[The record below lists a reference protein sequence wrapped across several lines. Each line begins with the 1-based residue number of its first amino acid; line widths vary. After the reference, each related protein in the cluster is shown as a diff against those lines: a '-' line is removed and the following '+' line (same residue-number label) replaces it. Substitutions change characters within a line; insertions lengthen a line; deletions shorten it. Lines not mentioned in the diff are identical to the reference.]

1 MGVSNWII
9 LLTIWVYTAINT
21 FIIAKGL
28 ISDIKNPYLGISSSY
43 VFAYFIACFVNL
55 LQFCFIYR
63 SEFLT
68 KHGVYI
74 FYICNLIASYYCTI
88 FFIKKFTFNSIKL
101 ESEITLTLGLFLYFS
116 MTAII
121 TLRSSFESDAPAI
134 TNSIVDSYYN
144 LLCGMSAEYFKSKI
158 IFISRVIPIL
168 TLFGMWFYST
178 TKPYNKNELNFFP
191 KSANRPIILF
201 MTYELIIILLPSLNV
216 PNTIDK
222 ALAISILLGLRLW
235 FHISLLHWLRHKDM
249 EQIETSMLARSQK
262 SVSKGGKKW

>member
-1 MGVSNWII
+1 MGLSNWII
-9 LLTIWVYTAINT
+9 LITIWVYTAINT

-28 ISDIKNPYLGISSSY
+28 ISDIKSPYLGISSSY

-63 SEFLT
+63 SEFLA
-68 KHGVYI
+68 KHGIYI

-101 ESEITLTLGLFLYFS
+101 ESELTLTIGLFLYFS

-121 TLRSSFESDAPAI
+121 TLRSSFENNAPTI
-134 TNSIVDSYYN
+134 TNSIIESYYN
-144 LLCGMSAEYFKSKI
+144 LLCGMSTEYFKSKI
-158 IFISRVIPIL
+158 IFISRLIPIL
-168 TLFGMWFYST
+168 TLFIMWFYST

-191 KSANRPIILF
+191 KSANKPIILF
-201 MTYELIIILLPSLNV
+201 MAYEFVIILLPSLNV

-222 ALAISILLGLRLW
+222 AIAISVLLGLRLW

-249 EQIETSMLARSQK
+249 EQIETSMLARSK
-262 SVSKGGKKW
+262 REVSIRGSKW